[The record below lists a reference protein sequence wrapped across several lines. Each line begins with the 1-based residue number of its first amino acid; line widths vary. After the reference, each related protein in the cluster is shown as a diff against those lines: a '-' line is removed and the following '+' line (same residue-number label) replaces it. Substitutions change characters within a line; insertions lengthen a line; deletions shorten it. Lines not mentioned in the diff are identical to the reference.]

1 MKETDKIQLRSD
13 EVQEILSRPPHSLIR
28 YGILV
33 ISLIILAA
41 FITSFFFTYPDR
53 VTGNVSITCSAP
65 PVWVVTRSEGMLS
78 GLYCTD
84 QQQVNA
90 GDVLG
95 VIDNP
100 ARTEDILKLRTI
112 LQNTVFEE
120 NKLAYSPQLLND
132 RFELGAVQPAFSQFI
147 VAVIAY
153 RNFLQLNLT
162 EKEQAIISQQLS
174 NRREY
179 RSLLLQQIATKEKEL
194 EIERSVYERDKQ
206 LFQQKVVAE
215 SELQQAE
222 QQLLSRKNELDQLKT
237 SASLENI
244 ETAQL
249 SGSLQK
255 LTVQQLREKNQLFSS
270 LKSALLELE
279 TALSEWQYNY
289 LLTAPL
295 SGVVS
300 FNGLWNEQQYIS
312 KDQKLIAVVPAAPSN
327 FTGRMLMPV
336 SGAGKVEKGQLVMV
350 KLHDY
355 PYLEFGMLRAQ
366 VDKIALVPDEQYY
379 AVEISFEKELRTTT
393 GKLLPLQGELT
404 GSAEIITNKR
414 SLMERIL
421 APVIYLLKRI

>member
-41 FITSFFFTYPDR
+41 FIMSFFFTYPDR
-53 VTGNVSITCSAP
+53 VTGNVSITSSAP

-100 ARTEDILKLRTI
+100 ARTEDVLKLRTF

-132 RFELGAVQPAFSQFI
+132 RFELGTVQPAFSQFI
-147 VAVIAY
+147 VAAIAY

-194 EIERSVYERDKQ
+194 EIERLVYERDKQ

-215 SELQQAE
+215 SDLQQAE

-255 LTVQQLREKNQLFSS
+255 LTVQQLREKNQLYSS

-289 LLTAPL
+289 LLTAPA

-312 KDQKLIAVVPAAPSN
+312 KDQKLMAVVPAAPSN

-355 PYLEFGMLRAQ
+355 PYLEFGMLRAR
-366 VDKIALVPDEQYY
+366 VEKIALVPDEQYY

-421 APVIYLLKRI
+421 APVIYLLKRV

>member
-53 VTGNVSITCSAP
+53 VSGNVSITSSAP

-100 ARTEDILKLRTI
+100 ARTEDVLKLRTI

-120 NKLAYSPQLLND
+120 NKLVYSPQLLND
-132 RFELGAVQPAFSQFI
+132 RFELGTVQPAFSQFI
-147 VAVIAY
+147 VAAIAY

-215 SELQQAE
+215 SDLQQAE
-222 QQLLSRKNELDQLKT
+222 QQLLSRQNELDQLKT

-255 LTVQQLREKNQLFSS
+255 LSVQQLREKNQLYSS

-312 KDQKLIAVVPAAPSN
+312 KDQKLMAVVPVAPSK

-355 PYLEFGMLRAQ
+355 PYLEFGMLRAR
-366 VDKIALVPDEQYY
+366 VEKIALVPDEQYY

-421 APVIYLLKRI
+421 APVIYLLKRV